1 MVCCSHEYISRKR
14 GEKREIERERERG
27 RGGGGERGP
36 HLGEISSKLSI
47 SHTQRFNKKKKAE
60 GYESLLLESLVLS
73 LSSES
78 ESPLSDTILLSLED
92 DFDFLARYFFA
103 LW

>member
-1 MVCCSHEYISRKR
+1 MSKR
-14 GEKREIERERERG
+14 DRERG
-27 RGGGGERGP
+27 REKET
-36 HLGEISSKLSI
+36 HLGEISSKI
-47 SHTQRFNKKKKAE
+47 RVINTQRFNKQKKKAK

>member
-1 MVCCSHEYISRKR
+1 MSKSVC
-14 GEKREIERERERG
+14 GDREGERERESEA
-27 RGGGGERGP
+27 GGMENQAHTHTHT
-36 HLGEISSKLSI
+36 HLGEISSQLRGTNT
-47 SHTQRFNKKKKAE
+47 HTHRYNKRTKRAQ
-60 GYESLLLESLVLS
+60 GYTSLLLDSLLLS

-78 ESPLSDTILLSLED
+78 ESSLSDTILSLED